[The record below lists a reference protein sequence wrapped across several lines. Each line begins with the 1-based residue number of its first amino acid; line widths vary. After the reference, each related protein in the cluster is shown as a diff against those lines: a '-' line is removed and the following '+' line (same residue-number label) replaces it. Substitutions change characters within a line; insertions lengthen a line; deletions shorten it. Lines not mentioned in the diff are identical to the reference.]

1 MTLQWLLP
9 ALIYMLAVGTLGIT
23 TKLALRD
30 TTWPV
35 VIFSTTLFYALI
47 CIVLLVRGGVQIP
60 SGAGPLALV
69 AVSGA
74 LTAGA
79 FPLLVIALGH
89 ADASRV
95 IPVTA
100 SYPIVTAVL
109 AGLVLAEGFSW
120 RQAIGTVL
128 VVGGAVLVSTAR

>member
-1 MTLQWLLP
+1 MASQWLLP
-9 ALIYMLAVGTLGIT
+9 AAGYMLAVGALGIT
-23 TKLALRD
+23 SKLALRD
-30 TTWPV
+30 TAWPAL
-35 VIFSTTLFYALI
+35 ILSTTLFYTLI
-47 CIVLLVRGGVQIP
+47 CVILFARGGLQIP
-60 SGAGPLALV
+60 SGAGAWTLV

-100 SYPIVTAVL
+100 SYPIITAVL
-109 AGLVLAEGFSW
+109 AALVLAEGFSW
-120 RQAIGTVL
+120 RQAIGTL
-128 VVGGAVLVSTAR
+128 MVVVGAVLVATR